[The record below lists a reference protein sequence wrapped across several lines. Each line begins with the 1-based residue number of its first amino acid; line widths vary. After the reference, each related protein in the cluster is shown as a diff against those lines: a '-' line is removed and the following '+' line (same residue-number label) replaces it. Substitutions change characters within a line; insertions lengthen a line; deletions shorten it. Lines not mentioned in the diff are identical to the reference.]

1 MENVN
6 NPHHQQN
13 HESIFQKIRGTLNYH
28 KISGKVIVMIL
39 VFIITMVTF
48 SFIVIRQNQTA
59 LDTVNLVEKIR
70 IPVPISTADVI
81 SGANRVSASQRAYFM
96 TGEERFKQER
106 LDIWENQIDPAIN
119 NLVSLKT
126 LLTEEDR
133 QKLEEAI
140 TIAGKYKDLQNELDQ
155 YYETNLKDIDT
166 RLAAINGSAIG
177 LHADEIVKQRE
188 YRNELNNMVA
198 TSASGR
204 RKELRNLLMP
214 LNNTQGEALKSD
226 VGKLHE
232 GIKHTNILVIVLS
245 LGSSLLWLF
254 VAIVIIRSLRIS
266 IEKPVNILKRLEVG
280 ELPEDTLASKDE
292 LNDIIQ
298 ASKNLSANLKKA
310 SDFALEIGEGR
321 FEHEFQPSGDK
332 DALGNA
338 LVQMRDKLQAVA
350 IEDKKRNWATKGMAD
365 LGEILRSNENFE
377 ELHHAIIVFLI
388 KYLDANQG
396 AIFQVEEDENENE
409 TLKMMACYA
418 YGRQKFL
425 EKEVKPGEGLV
436 GQVYLEKKST
446 LLNEIPEDYV
456 NITSG
461 LGGTKPKSVLIC
473 PIMANETV
481 NGIIE
486 IASFKSFEEYQI
498 DFLEKIGEQMA
509 SVISNIK
516 VNIQT
521 SYLLQESQEQAEE
534 MRAQEEEMR
543 QNVEE
548 LEATQEEMARKELE
562 ISAQL
567 EAINITMAQIEFDPN
582 GNILKANKVFTEAM
596 KYSLEEIQGKHHRIF
611 VDADYANSDEYRL
624 FWEDLSNGKQRSGE
638 FTRIAKDGS
647 EVLISATYTPVIN
660 KEGEV
665 TKVIKLAIAQQV
677 KDKQVLVEANGS
689 GE

>member
-1 MENVN
+1 MEKINS
-6 NPHHQQN
+6 PHHQQKQ
-13 HESIFQKIRGTLNYH
+13 EGIFQKIRHTLDYH

-39 VFIITMVTF
+39 VFIVTMITF

-70 IPVPISTADVI
+70 IPIPISTADVI
-81 SGANRVSASQRAYFM
+81 SGANRASASQRAYFM
-96 TGEERFKQER
+96 TGEEHFKQER
-106 LDIWENQIDPAIN
+106 LNIWEDQIDPAIN
-119 NLVSLKT
+119 NLISLKT

-166 RLAAINGSAIG
+166 RLMAIDSTTISLYAN
-177 LHADEIVKQRE
+177 EIVQQWE
-188 YRNELNNMVA
+188 YRNKLNNMVA
-198 TSASGR
+198 TSASGS

-214 LNNTQGEALKSD
+214 LNNTQREALKSD
-226 VGKLHE
+226 VGKLYE
-232 GIKHTNILVIVLS
+232 GIKYTNTLIIVISLV
-245 LGSSLLWLF
+245 SSLLWLF

-266 IEKPVNILKRLEVG
+266 IEKPVNILKRLEEG

-298 ASKNLSANLKKA
+298 ASNNLSTNLKKA

-321 FEHEFQPSGDK
+321 FDYEFQPSGDK

-350 IEDKKRNWATKGMAD
+350 REDKKRNWVTKGMAD

-377 ELHHAIIVFLI
+377 KLNHAIIVFI
-388 KYLDANQG
+388 VKYLDANQG
-396 AIFQVEEDENENE
+396 AIFQVEEDENENS

-425 EKEVKPGEGLV
+425 KKEVKPGEGLI
-436 GQVYLEKKST
+436 GQVYLEKKPT
-446 LLNEIPEDYV
+446 LLSEIPEGYV
-456 NITSG
+456 NISSG
-461 LGGTKPKSVLIC
+461 LGGAKPKNVLIC
-473 PIMANETV
+473 PVMANETV

-498 DFLEKIGEQMA
+498 DFMEKIGEQIA
-509 SVISNIK
+509 AVISNIK
-516 VNIQT
+516 VSIQT

-562 ISAQL
+562 LSAQL
-567 EAINITMAQIEFDPN
+567 EAIDTTMAQIEFDSK
-582 GNILKANKVFTEAM
+582 GKILKANRILIETM
-596 KYSLEEIQGKHHRIF
+596 KYSLEEIQGKHHSIF
-611 VDADYANSDEYRL
+611 VDAGHANSEEYKL

-647 EVLISATYTPVIN
+647 EVLISATYTPVVN

-665 TKVIKLAIAQQV
+665 TKVIKLAMVRQV
-677 KDKQVLVEANGS
+677 KNKQVLVEANGS
-689 GE
+689 GK